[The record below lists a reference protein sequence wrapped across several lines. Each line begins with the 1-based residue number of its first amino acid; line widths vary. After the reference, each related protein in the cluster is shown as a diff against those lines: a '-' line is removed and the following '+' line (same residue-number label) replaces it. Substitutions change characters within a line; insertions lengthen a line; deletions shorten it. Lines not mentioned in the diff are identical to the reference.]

1 MRGAL
6 VVLLLALAG
15 SARATPIEL
24 PWPLGLRERVNAVAA
39 DGTRAY
45 LATGDNRAELVVV
58 DVRSGAVLGR
68 FDAPG
73 GADALSVRVLAPG
86 TVKLARRRSDA
97 PEIYRLDVRD
107 PARIAVLDAQ
117 ERPRSVRWRPQPI
130 PPVLFPD
137 TNGDG
142 VHRLAC
148 LGDSNTFLP
157 PGSAI
162 PRWCELLAG
171 MIDAPSFEVVNVA
184 RAGAT
189 VCPNLFFDSDAAQ
202 QLEEALGH
210 APDAVV
216 LAFGTNDRLQGR
228 ATDVVLAAYVTQA
241 EAAEAAGLAVYVATT
256 PPLGGCTGAACPRI
270 YRANILLALTFP
282 EQIVDFFGGFA
293 SEHFPP
299 DDRIHLN
306 AGGQRLRAERALA
319 AIGSP
324 LRHLR
329 ARGSLPPSDA
339 TRLAPR

>member
-1 MRGAL
+1 M
-6 VVLLLALAG
+6 LLALAG

-24 PWPLGLRERVNAVAA
+24 PWSLAIRARVNAVAA

-58 DVRSGAVLGR
+58 DPRSGAVLGR

-73 GADALSVRVLAPG
+73 GADALSVHALAPG

-107 PARIAVLDAQ
+107 PASIVVLDAQ
-117 ERPRSVRWRPQPI
+117 ERPRSVRWQPDPI

-137 TNGDG
+137 ANGDG
-142 VHRLAC
+142 VYRLAC
-148 LGDSNTFLP
+148 LGDSNTFVA
-157 PGSAI
+157 PGSSV
-162 PRWCELLAG
+162 PKWCELLAG
-171 MIDAPSFEVVNVA
+171 MIDAEAFEVVNLA
-184 RAGAT
+184 QPGAT
-189 VCPNLFFDSDAAQ
+189 VCPNLVFASDAAQ
-202 QLEEALGH
+202 QLDEALAH

-216 LAFGTNDRLQGR
+216 LAFGTNDRFQNR
-228 ATDVVLAAYVTQA
+228 PTDVVLAAYLAQA

-270 YRANILLALTFP
+270 YWANILLALTFP
-282 EQIVDFFGGFA
+282 EAIVDFFGGFA
-293 SEHFPP
+293 SQHFAPH
-299 DDRIHLN
+299 DQIHLN
-306 AGGQRLRAERALA
+306 ADGQRLRAERALA

-324 LRHLR
+324 LRHLK